1 MRKVVNIDWTTEAQR
16 LRKIEQQLEKMQR
29 RFGRA
34 DNDLA
39 WRYVITEERERL
51 LLMADQ
57 LEHKVDWRPHYEAK
71 RNTVI
76 EQRFRNPPKYR
87 PLD

>member
-1 MRKVVNIDWTTEAQR
+1 MSPVEIDWNAEAER

-34 DNDLA
+34 DNDLD
-39 WRYVITEERERL
+39 WKYVIAEQRERL
-51 LLMADQ
+51 LLLADQ
-57 LEHKVDWRPHYEAK
+57 LQHNVDWRPYYAAK
-71 RNTVI
+71 RNTAI
-76 EQRFRNPPKYR
+76 EQRFRHPPKTR